1 MYFVN
6 VFFLFKK
13 TKACGSKISLT
24 YLLFIVIVLGF
35 YYWIIWTGAF
45 IFADS
50 SAAAE
55 LQAALLETK
64 VVKAFNTTFG
74 GTLASGKVADSHPT
88 TVLMASDYEAAKQ
101 TLAAALE
108 NS

>member
-1 MYFVN
+1 MN
-6 VFFLFKK
+6 
-13 TKACGSKISLT
+13 
-24 YLLFIVIVLGF
+24 YLD
-35 YYWIIWTGAF
+35 WAF

-55 LQAALLETK
+55 LQAALPETK
-64 VVKAFNTTFG
+64 VVKALNTTFG

>member
-1 MYFVN
+1 MP
-6 VFFLFKK
+6 
-13 TKACGSKISLT
+13 
-24 YLLFIVIVLGF
+24 
-35 YYWIIWTGAF
+35 
-45 IFADS
+45 
-50 SAAAE
+50 
-55 LQAALLETK
+55 ETK